1 MTSSNSP
8 KPEKKIA
15 KNTEISKTQKKKTK
29 NAETPKTEKKKTK
42 NAETPKTEK
51 KKTKNA
57 ETPKTEK
64 KKNAEIPKIE
74 KKKTK
79 SAEIPLTD
87 GRTKRDREIAKEEN
101 KKKTKKPKLSN
112 GTSKQRDEGSKKGVA
127 EGKGEEGK
135 MNVFPMNRIR
145 TMIKGED
152 PDMRVSQEALLAI
165 NNAVEKFLEQFSQEA
180 YAFCVRD
187 RKKCLSYDH
196 LAHVVSKQR
205 RYDFLSDFV
214 PERVKAEYALRERS
228 AAGTGGH

>member
-1 MTSSNSP
+1 MFGYKISNFELRTSNRVLRTLLLWRLFPTEGETETPVSGCLHCTVTMTSSNSP
-8 KPEKKIA
+8 KPEKKIT
-15 KNTEISKTQKKKTK
+15 KNTEISKTQ
-29 NAETPKTEKKKTK
+29 KKKTK

-87 GRTKRDREIAKEEN
+87 GKTKRDREIAKEEN

-165 NNAVEKFLEQFSQEA
+165 NNAVVGFQFLASSPLFLCLYPSSFS
-180 YAFCVRD
+180 
-187 RKKCLSYDH
+187 L
-196 LAHVVSKQR
+196 VS
-205 RYDFLSDFV
+205 D
-214 PERVKAEYALRERS
+214 
-228 AAGTGGH
+228 